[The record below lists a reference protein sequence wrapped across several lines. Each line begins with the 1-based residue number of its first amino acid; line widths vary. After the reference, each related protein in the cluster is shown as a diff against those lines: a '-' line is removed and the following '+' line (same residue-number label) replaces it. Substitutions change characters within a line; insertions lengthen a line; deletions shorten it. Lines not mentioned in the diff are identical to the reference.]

1 MIKEN
6 DYLNTIAD
14 KCLSKAKKLGSTEA
28 SVFVVNSVSENVNI
42 RNRKLDGS
50 TRSENL
56 GITLTTYIGKKKS
69 SISSS
74 NLNEKNLDNLIN
86 RCIESTKITPEDEL
100 NSLADKELYFNG
112 DKNLDLYDETIL
124 ENKQKID
131 YINEAEEEAF
141 SKKDIINTN
150 GSGFSQNKSNFV
162 LANSNGFSDGYKT
175 SQFTAYCE
183 VVSKNNGS
191 MERDYEYSSKRFFQD
206 ILKPKEL
213 GAKAAELALKKLNPK
228 KIKSEKL
235 NIVFDKRIAKS
246 FLSAFSSAISSSAIA
261 KGTTFLKDKLNEK
274 IFNDKINIQDKGD
287 IKKANGSR
295 YFDSEGVKIKPLD
308 LVKNGDLKDFLID
321 NYNGKK
327 IKMQSNGRSSGSTN
341 LYFLNGSISFN
352 ELINSSKRILY
363 INETIGRGSNLITG
377 DYSLGASGLMIENGE
392 FSYPVSEITI
402 AGNLNDIFKNITLAN
417 DLEFNYATNSPTML
431 VEGMIVGGK

>member
-1 MIKEN
+1 MIKEKN
-6 DYLNTIAD
+6 YLNIIAD

-28 SVFVVNSVSENVNI
+28 SVLVINSVSENVNI

-56 GITLTTYIGKKKS
+56 AIKLTTYIGKKKS

-74 NLNEKNLDNLIN
+74 DLNEKNLDKLIN
-86 RCIESTKITPEDEL
+86 RCVESTKITPEDEL
-100 NSLADKELYFNG
+100 NSLADKELYFKG
-112 DKNLDLYDETIL
+112 EKNLDLYDETVL
-124 ENKQKID
+124 ENQQKID

-141 SKKDIINTN
+141 SKKDIVNTN
-150 GSGFSQNKSNFV
+150 GSGFNQNKSNFV
-162 LANSNGFSDGYKT
+162 LANSKGFSDGYKT

-191 MERDYEYSSKRFFQD
+191 MERDYEYSSKRFFYD
-206 ILKPKEL
+206 ILKPKDL

-235 NIVFDKRIAKS
+235 NIIFDKRIAKS

-261 KGTTFLKDKLNEK
+261 KGTTFLKDKLNKK

-321 NYNGKK
+321 TYNGKK

-352 ELINSSKRILY
+352 ELISSSKRILY

-377 DYSLGASGLMIENGE
+377 DYSVGASGLMIENGE
-392 FSYPVSEITI
+392 FTYPVSEITI

>member
-206 ILKPKEL
+206 ILKPKDL

-321 NYNGKK
+321 TYNGKK

-377 DYSLGASGLMIENGE
+377 DYSVGASGLMIENGE

>member
-141 SKKDIINTN
+141 SKKDIVNTN

-183 VVSKNNGS
+183 VVSKSNGS
-191 MERDYEYSSKRFFQD
+191 MERDYEYSSKRFYDD
-206 ILKPKEL
+206 ILKPKDL
-213 GAKAAELALKKLNPK
+213 GAKAAELALQKLNPK

-235 NIVFDKRIAKS
+235 NIIFDKRIAKG
-246 FLSAFSSAISSSAIA
+246 FLSTFSSAISSSAIA
-261 KGTTFLKDKLNEK
+261 RGTTFLKDKLNKK

-321 NYNGKK
+321 TYNGKK
-327 IKMQSNGRSSGSTN
+327 IKLQSNGRSSGSTN
-341 LYFLNGSISFN
+341 LYFLNGSTSFN

-377 DYSLGASGLMIENGE
+377 DYSVGASGLMIENGE

-402 AGNLNDIFKNITLAN
+402 AGNLNDIFKNISLAN

>member
-1 MIKEN
+1 MITEN

-112 DKNLDLYDETIL
+112 DKTLDLYDETIL

-191 MERDYEYSSKRFFQD
+191 MERDYEYSSKRFYDD
-206 ILKPKEL
+206 ILKPKDL
-213 GAKAAELALKKLNPK
+213 GAKAAELALQKLNPK

-235 NIVFDKRIAKS
+235 NIIFDKRIAKG
-246 FLSAFSSAISSSAIA
+246 FLSTFSSAISSSAIA
-261 KGTTFLKDKLNEK
+261 RGTTFLKDKLNKK

-321 NYNGKK
+321 TYNGKK

-377 DYSLGASGLMIENGE
+377 DYSVGASGLMIENGE

-402 AGNLNDIFKNITLAN
+402 AGNLNDIFKNISLAN

>member
-1 MIKEN
+1 MIKEK

-14 KCLSKAKKLGSTEA
+14 QCLSKAKKLGSTEA
-28 SVFVVNSVSENVNI
+28 SVLVMNSVSENVNI

-56 GITLTTYIGKKKS
+56 GIALTTYIGKKKS

-74 NLNEKNLDNLIN
+74 DLNEKNLDELIK
-86 RCIESTKITPEDEL
+86 RCVESTKITPEDEL
-100 NSLADKELYFNG
+100 NSLADKELYFEG

-124 ENKQKID
+124 ENQQKID
-131 YINEAEEEAF
+131 YLNEAEEEAF

-206 ILKPKEL
+206 ILKPKDL

-321 NYNGKK
+321 TYNGKK

-377 DYSLGASGLMIENGE
+377 DYSVGASGLMIENGE

-417 DLEFNYATNSPTML
+417 DLEFNYSTNSPTML

>member
-1 MIKEN
+1 MIKEKN
-6 DYLNTIAD
+6 YLSIIAD

-28 SVFVVNSVSENVNI
+28 SVLVMNSVSENVNI

-56 GITLTTYIGKKKS
+56 GIKLTTYIGKKKS

-74 NLNEKNLDNLIN
+74 DLNEKNLYKLIN
-86 RCIESTKITPEDEL
+86 RCVENTKITPEDEL
-100 NSLADKELYFNG
+100 NSLADKELYFKG
-112 DKNLDLYDETIL
+112 EKNLDLYDETVL
-124 ENKQKID
+124 ENQQKID

-141 SKKDIINTN
+141 SKKDIVNTN
-150 GSGFSQNKSNFV
+150 GSVFSQNKSNFV
-162 LANSNGFSDGYKT
+162 LANSNGFFDGYKT

-191 MERDYEYSSKRFFQD
+191 MERDYEYSSKRFFHD
-206 ILKPKEL
+206 ILKPKDL

-235 NIVFDKRIAKS
+235 NIIFDKRIAKN
-246 FLSAFSSAISSSAIA
+246 FLSTFSSAIYSSAIA
-261 KGTTFLKDKLNEK
+261 KGTTFLKDKLNKK

-308 LVKNGDLKDFLID
+308 LVKKGDLKDFLID
-321 NYNGKK
+321 TYNGKK

-352 ELINSSKRILY
+352 ELISSSKRILY
-363 INETIGRGSNLITG
+363 INETIGNGFNLITG
-377 DYSLGASGLMIENGE
+377 DYSVGASGLMIENGE
-392 FSYPVSEITI
+392 FTYPVSEITI